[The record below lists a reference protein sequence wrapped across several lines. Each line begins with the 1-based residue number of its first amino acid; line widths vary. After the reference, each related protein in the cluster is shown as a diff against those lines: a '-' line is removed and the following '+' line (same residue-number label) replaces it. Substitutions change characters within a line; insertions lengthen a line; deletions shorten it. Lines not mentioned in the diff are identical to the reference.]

1 MVTPFQAE
9 SGASKLFFS
18 AVMSTLGTTVNN
30 IHLFPHCLALS
41 CTALL
46 ECTCQL
52 GSFYSVPYVNSCKW
66 LETPF
71 CTTLSMLI
79 MAILVNVQTYQVT
92 TALVGIVQTRPNKIV
107 VVEVVVVVVVVVV
120 VIVVVVIYETLSI
133 NTEKWLYQ
141 LGTQK
146 FEVFN
151 HTAYLLEYHIYKD
164 K

>member
-18 AVMSTLGTTVNN
+18 VVMSTLGTTVNN

-52 GSFYSVPYVNSCKW
+52 GSFYSVSYVNSRKW
-66 LETPF
+66 LETSF
-71 CTTLSMLI
+71 CATLSMLI
-79 MAILVNVQTYQVT
+79 MVILVNGQTYQVT

-107 VVEVVVVVVVVVV
+107 VVVVVVV
-120 VIVVVVIYETLSI
+120 VIVVVVVVIIETLPI
-133 NTEKWLYQ
+133 NTKKWLYQ